1 MKYDI
6 AKILRL
12 FIGGLIFLS
21 IVSMWGFDSREVY
34 QAMFTMAI
42 MALVAIL
49 MRNVWLTLFLWWCC
63 FLFIFYQF
71 QVSMLYMSN
80 IFFGCLLY
88 YLTKI
93 AFKREH
99 IDWYIRMMI
108 IFVCVNLAYCVLQI
122 FDLDFYYVLT
132 GIGAKGK
139 RFWINNTFYVCGFMG
154 SKANLAMFLA
164 LCIPLVATRR
174 IKFAPLW
181 ACGLFLPMWLTHN
194 STSIIAGLIGLL
206 FVLFFKIKK
215 YQWWSILVVGLIAA
229 SLYVIKVDIP
239 MGMMGDRP
247 KQWKVVMRDVVK
259 HPIVGYGLDSFRH
272 PVPTKPARYASHFGK
287 LENGG
292 MHITFWD
299 NPHNLLISL
308 AFEFG
313 VIAWFLLGGYLRDCC
328 IAFKRS
334 IKSPNVLATS
344 GFILVFFLLSMS
356 HFPMWLA
363 ALAIFIIP
371 MFALAEK
378 ALGMY
383 GQGE

>member
-1 MKYDI
+1 
-6 AKILRL
+6 
-12 FIGGLIFLS
+12 
-21 IVSMWGFDSREVY
+21 
-34 QAMFTMAI
+34 
-42 MALVAIL
+42 
-49 MRNVWLTLFLWWCC
+49 
-63 FLFIFYQF
+63 
-71 QVSMLYMSN
+71 
-80 IFFGCLLY
+80 
-88 YLTKI
+88 
-93 AFKREH
+93 
-99 IDWYIRMMI
+99 
-108 IFVCVNLAYCVLQI
+108 
-122 FDLDFYYVLT
+122 
-132 GIGAKGK
+132 
-139 RFWINNTFYVCGFMG
+139 
-154 SKANLAMFLA
+154 
-164 LCIPLVATRR
+164 
-174 IKFAPLW
+174 
-181 ACGLFLPMWLTHN
+181 
-194 STSIIAGLIGLL
+194 
-206 FVLFFKIKK
+206 
-215 YQWWSILVVGLIAA
+215 
-229 SLYVIKVDIP
+229 
-239 MGMMGDRP
+239 MMGDRP